1 MNVSYSWLN
10 AFLRVGM
17 TPAALRDFITAR
29 CTPVDEMVSLRS
41 DLKEI
46 VIGYVV
52 EASRHPNSDHLWV
65 TKVDAG
71 TGELLDVV
79 CGAPNVTAGK
89 RYPFA
94 PAGAT
99 LPGGLK
105 LEKRKIRGAPSNGM
119 LCSSRELQ
127 LGDDHEGI
135 LELNTGAAPGTPFLS
150 AIDVGDTRFII
161 DVQPNR
167 PDLLSHLGIARE
179 ISAATREEMQWPLL
193 PDVPQPVDLTA
204 FTAQAAHRAGP
215 VEVRLDDAVGAPR
228 YMGVVISGVRIG
240 SSPAWLKER
249 LESVGARSINNVVDA
264 TNYMLHELGQPMHA
278 FDVAKLRGTAI
289 IVRRALAGERVR
301 TLDGVERIL
310 DSGMTVI
317 ADAERAQGV
326 AGVMGGGESEV
337 TDATTDIF
345 LEVATFDAAS
355 VRRTRR
361 AVGLSTDSS
370 YRFERGTDIELP
382 PAALSRAV
390 ALIRALAGGEVDG
403 SPVDLYPAARART
416 RAVLRVNRVAQ
427 LLGVAIPA
435 EEIVRLL
442 SSVGFACDQLE
453 GELSLDVEIPSWR
466 VDVRAEVDLIE
477 EIARLRGFDSFPDEL
492 RPFRPGSVPTSALD
506 SVLKR
511 VREALVRKGLLE
523 ARPMPFV
530 SGAEQGFVRVANPIA
545 ENEAYLRRDLL
556 DTLAR
561 RAEHNIAQMQR
572 NIRLFEIGSV
582 FHPTDAALPR
592 EEVRVA
598 ALIMGDRR
606 PAHWTDAPSP
616 SFDEWDAKA
625 LGEEMARAVAPGSRT
640 ECSRGGGDILWN
652 IEIDGSK
659 RGEIRAVHLDAPSW
673 AAQAFG
679 AEVTV
684 QLLSAKPVLAT
695 AGYASYD
702 SASAEQRA
710 TSHDVRYQVLPT
722 TPASGFDVALLVPDD
737 MPAVM
742 VEDVI
747 RRSSGS
753 LLEKLTLMSEYRG
766 EALPEGVRSL
776 AWHLV
781 FRHPERTLESR
792 EIVGRRER
800 LLRTLEGELGVRQ
813 RTA

>member
-1 MNVSYSWLN
+1 MNASYSWLN
-10 AFLRVGM
+10 AFVKVGM
-17 TPAALRDFITAR
+17 TPADLRDFITAR

-41 DLKEI
+41 DLREI
-46 VIGYVV
+46 VIGHVV

-105 LEKRKIRGAPSNGM
+105 LEKRKIRGASSNGM

-135 LELNTGAAPGTPFLS
+135 LELNTDAAPGTPFLT
-150 AIDVGDTRFII
+150 AIGVGDTRFVV

-179 ISAATREEMQWPLL
+179 ISAATQEEMHWPAL
-193 PDVPQPVDLTA
+193 PGVQQTVELTSGTPA
-204 FTAQAAHRAGP
+204 AAHRAGP
-215 VEVRLDDAVGAPR
+215 VELQLDDPVGAPR
-228 YMGVVISGVRIG
+228 YMGVVITGVRIG

-249 LESVGARSINNVVDA
+249 LESVGVRSVNNVVDA

-278 FDVAKLRGTAI
+278 FDAAKLRGSAI
-289 IVRRALAGERVR
+289 IVRRAFAGERLR

-310 DSGMTVI
+310 DSQMTVI

-326 AGVMGGGESEV
+326 AGVMGGSESEV

-345 LEVATFDAAS
+345 LEVATFDPAS

-361 AVGLSTDSS
+361 ALGLSTDAS

-382 PAALSRAV
+382 PAALARAV
-390 ALIRALAGGEVDG
+390 ALIRAIAGGEVDG
-403 SPVDLYPAARART
+403 MPVDLYPTARART
-416 RAVLRVNRVAQ
+416 RAVLRVSRVAQ
-427 LLGVAIPA
+427 LLGVSIGA
-435 EEIVRLL
+435 EEVVRLL
-442 SSVGFACDQLE
+442 RPVGFACTHRDE
-453 GELSLDVEIPSWR
+453 SSLDVEIPSWR

-477 EIARLRGFDSFPDEL
+477 EVARLRGFDSFPDEL
-492 RPFRPGSVPTSALD
+492 RPFRPGSVPTSTLD

-511 VREALVRKGLLE
+511 VRDALVMKGLLE

-530 SGAEQGFVRVANPIA
+530 SGAEHGFVRVANPIA

-561 RAEHNIAQMQR
+561 RAEHNLAQMQR

-582 FHPTDAALPR
+582 FEPAAAALPR

-606 PAHWTDAPSP
+606 PSHWTEPPSP
-616 SFDEWDAKA
+616 SLDEWDAKA
-625 LGEEMARAVAPGSRT
+625 LGEEVARAIAPGSRS
-640 ECSRGGGDILWN
+640 ECRPGDGDVLWH

-659 RGEIRAVHLDAPSW
+659 RGEIRKVWLDAPSW
-673 AAQAFG
+673 ASQAFG

-684 QLLSAKPVLAT
+684 RLLSAEPVAA
-695 AGYASYD
+695 AGSAKYD
-702 SASAEQRA
+702 SATIEQSAALEQ
-710 TSHDVRYQVLPT
+710 VRYQVLPT
-722 TPASGFDVALLVPDD
+722 TPASSFDVALLVPHD
-737 MPAVM
+737 MPAVR
-742 VEDVI
+742 VEEAI
-747 RRSSGS
+747 RRSAGS
-753 LLEKLTLMSEYRG
+753 LLEKLTLLSEYRG
-766 EALPEGVRSL
+766 EPIPEGVRSM
-776 AWHLV
+776 AWHLL

-800 LLRTLEGELGVRQ
+800 LLQTLEGELGVRQ